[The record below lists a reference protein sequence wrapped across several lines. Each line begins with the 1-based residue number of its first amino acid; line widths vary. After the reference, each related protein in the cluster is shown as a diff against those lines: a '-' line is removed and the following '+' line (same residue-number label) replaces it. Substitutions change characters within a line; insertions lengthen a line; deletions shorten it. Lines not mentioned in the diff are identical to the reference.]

1 MRIQPSRAKAGKRE
15 GESRRIARPA
25 ATPYDQP
32 EVHSEMALCV
42 SATPGTR
49 CPPRPMLAL
58 ELDAVLATAEDRI
71 WTPAGVSASID
82 LRFDQLFTMEAR
94 YGQN

>member
-1 MRIQPSRAKAGKRE
+1 MRIQPSRAKAGKRK

-32 EVHSEMALCV
+32 KVHSEMALCV

-49 CPPRPMLAL
+49 CPP
-58 ELDAVLATAEDRI
+58 EDRI
-71 WTPAGVSASID
+71 WPPAGVSASID
-82 LRFDQLFTMEAR
+82 LRFDQLFTMEDR